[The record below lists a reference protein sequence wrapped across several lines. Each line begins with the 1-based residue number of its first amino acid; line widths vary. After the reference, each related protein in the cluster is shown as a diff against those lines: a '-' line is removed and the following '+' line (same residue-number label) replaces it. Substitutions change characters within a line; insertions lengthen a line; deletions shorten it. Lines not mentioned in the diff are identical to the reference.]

1 MWLYHSHQSSTI
13 FNPSKMDILFN
24 KKGAPLM
31 MTSDTVFGETFT
43 DQATRRDFAE
53 REILH
58 PHDNWAYDYLYVGE
72 QRHKVVTWGKA
83 NEFPQ
88 WAAKLIKETT
98 VLNTGLRYLHMLMM
112 GQGVFACR
120 VTGVNDDGSEHLEP
134 VGDPKVQ
141 RFLESRVVRKFMERV
156 LRDYLKF
163 GNGAVQ
169 FIPSI
174 DLQRMTA
181 LNTLNALFYRYT
193 EPDAFG
199 SQDAVVSGY
208 WPMVPHEGQFDV
220 LPVLRELDPDGHAA
234 LLKAAG
240 KMPNG
245 FVYPVRDS
253 WSNEEIYGEPRWWPA
268 WVAGWVEIA
277 HLVPKYLK
285 KAFQNQTTWKWH
297 VKIPYSYWDK
307 KYPENQFDSPEARK
321 QAIQKFMDSVERNL
335 LGPENAE
342 KPLFTN
348 YAVNEMNGRVEE
360 EWKIEALDNKYHG
373 NENLVTSSAA
383 NSEILFALM
392 VNPNVMG
399 AGMPGGVYAMNQGG
413 SNIREAFLVN
423 IANAWTDRQNLL
435 DPLEL
440 YMRINGLEDC
450 ELRFRSTILTTLD
463 TGAGTAKT
471 LS

>member
-1 MWLYHSHQSSTI
+1 
-13 FNPSKMDILFN
+13 MDILFN
-24 KKGAPLM
+24 NNGAPLM
-31 MTSDTVFGETFT
+31 MSSNYVLGETYT
-43 DQATRRDFAE
+43 DKAALSDFAR

-58 PHDNWAYDYLYVGE
+58 PHDNWAYDYLWVGK
-72 QRHKVVTWGKA
+72 HKVVSWGEA
-83 NEFPQ
+83 NKFPQ

-98 VLNTGLRYLHMLMM
+98 VLNTGLQYLLFLMM

-120 VTGVNDDGSEHLEP
+120 VEGINDDGTEILTP
-134 VGDPKVQ
+134 IQDARVQ
-141 RFLESRVVRKFMERV
+141 NFLESRIVRKYMERV

-163 GNGAVQ
+163 GNGAVHMV
-169 FIPSI
+169 PSADFRKI
-174 DLQRMTA
+174 EV
-181 LNTLNALFYRYT
+181 LNSLNALWYRYT
-193 EPDAFG
+193 EPDAYG
-199 SQDAVVSGY
+199 NQKAIVSGY
-208 WPMVPHEGQFDV
+208 WPVIPQEDADRYQV
-220 LPVLRELDPDGHAA
+220 LPVLREYDPDGHAEI
-234 LLKAAG
+234 LKMANA
-240 KMPNG
+240 MENG

-277 HLVPKYLK
+277 HLVPKYLA
-285 KAFQNQTTWKWH
+285 KAYKNQTTWKWH
-297 VKIPYSYWDK
+297 VQIPYSYWDK
-307 KYPENQFDSPEARK
+307 KFPENSFDSPTARK
-321 QAIQKFMDSVERNL
+321 EAIQKFMDSIERNL

-348 YAVNEMNGRVEE
+348 YAVNEMNGRIEE
-360 EWKIEALDNKYHG
+360 EWKITALNNKYNG

-399 AGMPGGVYAMNQGG
+399 AGMPGGIYAMNQGG

-423 IANAWTDRQNLL
+423 IANAWKDRQSLL

-440 YMRINGLEDC
+440 YMRMNGLPDC
-450 ELRFRSTILTTLD
+450 QLRYRSTILTTLD
-463 TGAGTAKT
+463 TGAGTTKV